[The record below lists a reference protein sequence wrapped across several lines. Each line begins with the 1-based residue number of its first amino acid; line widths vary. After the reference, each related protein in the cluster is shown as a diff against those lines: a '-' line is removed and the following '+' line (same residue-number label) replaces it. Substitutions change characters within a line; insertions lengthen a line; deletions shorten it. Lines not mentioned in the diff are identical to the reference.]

1 MPIVRIDMWSGRSD
15 EEKAILT
22 ENVANT
28 VAKSLEI
35 SKEHLTVLLNHTT
48 QNTLQT

>member
-35 SKEHLTVLLNHTT
+35 SKEHVTVILNETSKED
-48 QNTLQT
+48 